1 MIIVFKY
8 LKFIVFDFNSNVFY
22 YFSSSDLKK
31 FMMYMNCNLILNIV

>member
-31 FMMYMNCNLILNIV
+31 FMMYELIVIRF